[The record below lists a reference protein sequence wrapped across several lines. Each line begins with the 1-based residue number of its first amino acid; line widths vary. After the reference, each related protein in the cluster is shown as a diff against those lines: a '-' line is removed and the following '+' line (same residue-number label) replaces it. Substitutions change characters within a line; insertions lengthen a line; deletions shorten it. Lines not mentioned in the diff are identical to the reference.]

1 METQKFIDAVLE
13 KFGVRM
19 ENTDKV
25 SRAVYGTSTS
35 QGLVGGVGED
45 ASVEAI
51 LAKYDEIGGYISKD
65 GFKVKNGIFFDKKTR
80 QPVEA
85 KKIVLLIKMN
95 GEVIEHTEGEPE
107 SLEIKVAKKQAKEGK
122 KKKEDKE

>member
-19 ENTDKV
+19 ENTDKL

-35 QGLVGGVGED
+35 AGLVGGVGED
-45 ASVEAI
+45 ATPEVI
-51 LAKYDEIGGYISKD
+51 LAKYDEVGGYITKD
-65 GFKVKNGIFFDKKTR
+65 GFKVKNGLFFDRKTK

-95 GEVIEHTEGEPE
+95 GEVVEHTEGEAE
-107 SLEIKVAKKQAKEGK
+107 SLEIKVAKKQAQKAKDK
-122 KKKEDKE
+122 KSEE

>member
-25 SRAVYGTSTS
+25 SRAIYGTATGK
-35 QGLVGGVGED
+35 GLVGGVGED
-45 ASVEAI
+45 ALVEAI
-51 LAKYDEIGGYISKD
+51 LAKYDEIGGYITKD
-65 GFKVKNGIFFDKKTR
+65 GFKVKNGVFYDRKTR

-95 GEVIEHTEGEPE
+95 GEVVEHIEGEEE
-107 SLEIKVAKKQAKEGK
+107 SLEIKITKKQVKEKRK
-122 KKKEDKE
+122 KNEDKE